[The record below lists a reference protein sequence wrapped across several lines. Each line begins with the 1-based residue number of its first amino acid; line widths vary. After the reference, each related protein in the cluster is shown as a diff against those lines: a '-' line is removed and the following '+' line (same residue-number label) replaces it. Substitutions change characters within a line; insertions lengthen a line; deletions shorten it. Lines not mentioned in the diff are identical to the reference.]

1 VNLRFR
7 AYPYQKFGV
16 HRGSVVDVSTASSFA
31 GELIGVDATSS
42 IFNQGEPL
50 YRVIVKLDAQSVT
63 TYGMQNPLH
72 AGMLV
77 DADILQETRKLYEW
91 ILEPLYTLS
100 GRVR

>member
-1 VNLRFR
+1 M
-7 AYPYQKFGV
+7 
-16 HRGSVVDVSTASSFA
+16 
-31 GELIGVDATSS
+31 
-42 IFNQGEPL
+42 
-50 YRVIVKLDAQSVT
+50 IVKLDAQSVT